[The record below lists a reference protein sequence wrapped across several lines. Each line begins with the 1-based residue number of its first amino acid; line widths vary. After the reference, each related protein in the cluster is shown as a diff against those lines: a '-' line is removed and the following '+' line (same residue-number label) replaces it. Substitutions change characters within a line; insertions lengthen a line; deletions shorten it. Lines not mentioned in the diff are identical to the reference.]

1 MNFIRFVKVSLCMM
15 CVLLLLTGCASKTS
29 KGNNT
34 LPTSQDPADQA
45 LISNPALS
53 RSGALVVASPDITST
68 FNPLFK
74 YSEVDKW
81 LEDLVFDGLFV
92 FGAGGELESALA
104 ESWSSSE
111 DGLIYT
117 VILKENIT
125 FHDGTPLTAKDVI
138 FTYDAIMNEAYVGT
152 YTKTAAYL
160 SSYEA
165 VDDYTLSFTFKSE
178 RMENLSALVIPI
190 LSEAHYRFSNWNA
203 FVEGFR
209 TPIGTGSFKFES
221 YSQDESIVLLKNS
234 NYWKSNAKISGIII
248 RQMDDDTALKAFSE
262 GKIDLLEIQ
271 TSKAIV
277 NRIKALGFGNVMTKH
292 TDLVTFIGLNWN
304 NQIFSEANVR
314 KALLIGLDREQFIQD
329 QWRGFASSIPYLATD
344 PHEYTYENENLEMY
358 TYDFERANQLLDEI
372 GWRDY
377 DGDGFREKNGER
389 LSFTWNVFT
398 DVEWSYNLA
407 IQASKQWEKLGF
419 RVELVFGD
427 YESMMAQLEDDATMT
442 MWNLAWEMSSDIN
455 PEVLFGQAANVG
467 IYNYSKYENLEAQ
480 SIFED
485 LHAAKSEREREALLR
500 AWHIVQNEALPYLPI
515 AKLKTIWAYNSRLR
529 NLSLDENT
537 NWTDQITILEIDV
550 LQ

>member
-1 MNFIRFVKVSLCMM
+1 
-15 CVLLLLTGCASKTS
+15 
-29 KGNNT
+29 
-34 LPTSQDPADQA
+34 
-45 LISNPALS
+45 
-53 RSGALVVASPDITST
+53 
-68 FNPLFK
+68 
-74 YSEVDKW
+74 
-81 LEDLVFDGLFV
+81 
-92 FGAGGELESALA
+92 
-104 ESWSSSE
+104 
-111 DGLIYT
+111 
-117 VILKENIT
+117 
-125 FHDGTPLTAKDVI
+125 
-138 FTYDAIMNEAYVGT
+138 MNEAYVGA
-152 YTKTAAYL
+152 YLKIASYL

-165 VDDYTLSFTFKSE
+165 VDDYTLTFTFKSE

-203 FVEGFR
+203 FLEGFR

-234 NYWKSNAKISGIII
+234 NYWKTNAKISGIII
-248 RQMDDDTALKAFSE
+248 RQMDDETALQAFSE

-277 NRIKALGFGNVMTKH
+277 NKIKAHEFGNVMTKH
-292 TDLVTFIGLNWN
+292 TNLVTFIGLNWN
-304 NQIFSEANVR
+304 NPIFSEANVR
-314 KALLIGLDREQFIQD
+314 KALLIGFDREQFIQD
-329 QWRGFASSIPYLATD
+329 QWRGFASSISYLATD

-358 TYDFERANQLLDEI
+358 TYDFDRANQLLDEI

-389 LSFTWNVFT
+389 LSFDWNVFT

-419 RVELVFGD
+419 RVALVFGD
-427 YESMMAQLEDDATMT
+427 YESMMAQLEDDANMT
-442 MWNLAWEMSSDIN
+442 MWNLAWEMSSDTN
-455 PEVLFGQAANVG
+455 PEVLFGQAGNVG
-467 IYNYSKYENLEAQ
+467 IYNYSKYENREAQ
-480 SIFED
+480 SIFDE

-500 AWHIVQNEALPYLPI
+500 AWHIIQNEALPYLPI
-515 AKLKTIWAYNSRLR
+515 AKLKTIWAYNSRIR

>member
-1 MNFIRFVKVSLCMM
+1 M
-15 CVLLLLTGCASKTS
+15 
-29 KGNNT
+29 
-34 LPTSQDPADQA
+34 PTSQDPADQA

-455 PEVLFGQAANVG
+455 PEV
-467 IYNYSKYENLEAQ
+467 
-480 SIFED
+480 
-485 LHAAKSEREREALLR
+485 
-500 AWHIVQNEALPYLPI
+500 
-515 AKLKTIWAYNSRLR
+515 
-529 NLSLDENT
+529 
-537 NWTDQITILEIDV
+537 
-550 LQ
+550 

>member
-1 MNFIRFVKVSLCMM
+1 
-15 CVLLLLTGCASKTS
+15 
-29 KGNNT
+29 
-34 LPTSQDPADQA
+34 
-45 LISNPALS
+45 
-53 RSGALVVASPDITST
+53 
-68 FNPLFK
+68 
-74 YSEVDKW
+74 
-81 LEDLVFDGLFV
+81 
-92 FGAGGELESALA
+92 
-104 ESWSSSE
+104 
-111 DGLIYT
+111 
-117 VILKENIT
+117 
-125 FHDGTPLTAKDVI
+125 
-138 FTYDAIMNEAYVGT
+138 
-152 YTKTAAYL
+152 
-160 SSYEA
+160 
-165 VDDYTLSFTFKSE
+165 
-178 RMENLSALVIPI
+178 
-190 LSEAHYRFSNWNA
+190 
-203 FVEGFR
+203 
-209 TPIGTGSFKFES
+209 
-221 YSQDESIVLLKNS
+221 
-234 NYWKSNAKISGIII
+234 
-248 RQMDDDTALKAFSE
+248 
-262 GKIDLLEIQ
+262 
-271 TSKAIV
+271 
-277 NRIKALGFGNVMTKH
+277 MTKH

-537 NWTDQITILEIDV
+537 NLTDQITILEIDV